1 VTNPPTAVSLRQ
13 VTRQFGSRTVLQQ
26 VTFDVEPRRFISIVG
41 PSGCGKSTL
50 LHLVAGLLPPT
61 DGRIEIFGEPLTGL
75 NRHAA
80 YLFQQ
85 DALLPWKT
93 VLDNIRLGLTLRGHE
108 PRESRERAAAWTD
121 RVGLRGFAHHFPHQ
135 LSGGMRKRVALA
147 QCLIIQPD
155 LLLMDE
161 PFSALDVHTRL
172 RMETELLDL
181 WTGSETTVL
190 FVTHDLEEAIG
201 LSDEVLVLSAGPAS
215 RIIGRYPVAL
225 TRPRSLIDM
234 KADPH
239 FQDLYRLIW
248 TDLRREV
255 LESYERAR

>member
-1 VTNPPTAVSLRQ
+1 LRD

-50 LHLVAGLLPPT
+50 LHLVAGLLTPT
-61 DGRIEIFGEPLTGL
+61 AGRIEIFGEALTGL

-93 VLDNIRLGLTLRGHE
+93 VRDNIRLGLTLRGLDA
-108 PRESRERAAAWTD
+108 RESRDRAAAWID
-121 RVGLRGFAHHFPHQ
+121 RVGLRGFAQHFPHQ

-172 RMETELLDL
+172 RMETELLEL
-181 WTGSETTVL
+181 WTESESRSGSGSGMTVL

-201 LSDEVLVLSAGPAS
+201 LADEVLVLSAGPAS
-215 RIIGRYPVAL
+215 RVVGRYPVAL
-225 TRPRSLIDM
+225 SRPRSLIDM